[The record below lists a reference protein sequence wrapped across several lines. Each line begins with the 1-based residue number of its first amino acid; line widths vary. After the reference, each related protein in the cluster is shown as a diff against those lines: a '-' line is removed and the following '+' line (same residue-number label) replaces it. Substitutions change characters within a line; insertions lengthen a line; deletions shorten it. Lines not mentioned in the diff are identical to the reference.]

1 MTIQTRN
8 KRKDWQV
15 GLGIKAHNVVCKR
28 SLSGLS
34 ETIKWALRD
43 QVSGIERTSNGHSL
57 PVLQVSS
64 AQSVGRFLGT
74 SCESAASLLCMMLYE
89 DFVMLLCWFGDTTM
103 PILWYFYHIYD
114 TSMILF
120 CKTIRK
126 VSFLYIIMYQ
136 AITPVFNQKD
146 DTLRLFSRKN
156 FFSCAY
162 KLDGKSKKYLIW
174 NLIDSPKITPRRRLY
189 YMAT

>member
-1 MTIQTRN
+1 M
-8 KRKDWQV
+8 
-15 GLGIKAHNVVCKR
+15 VCKR

-64 AQSVGRFLGT
+64 TQSVGRFLGT
-74 SCESAASLLCMMLYE
+74 FYRSAASLLCMMLYE

-103 PILWYFYHIYD
+103 PISWYFYHIYD

-120 CKTIRK
+120 CKIIRK
-126 VSFLYIIMYQ
+126 VSFLYIIIYQ
-136 AITPVFNQKD
+136 IITLAFNQKD

-162 KLDGKSKKYLIW
+162 KLDGKSKMYLIW
-174 NLIDSPKITPRRRLY
+174 NLIDSPKITSRRRL
-189 YMAT
+189 

>member
-1 MTIQTRN
+1 M
-8 KRKDWQV
+8 
-15 GLGIKAHNVVCKR
+15 VCYR
-28 SLSGLS
+28 PLSGLS
-34 ETIKWALRD
+34 MPVKWALRD

-74 SCESAASLLCMMLYE
+74 SCESAASLLCMMLHD

-136 AITPVFNQKD
+136 VITPVFKQKD
-146 DTLRLFSRKN
+146 DTLRLFYEKT
-156 FFSCAY
+156 FFVCV
-162 KLDGKSKKYLIW
+162 
-174 NLIDSPKITPRRRLY
+174 
-189 YMAT
+189 

>member
-1 MTIQTRN
+1 MTTQTRN
-8 KRKDWQV
+8 KRKDCQV

-74 SCESAASLLCMMLYE
+74 SCESAASLLCMMLHD
-89 DFVMLLCWFGDTTM
+89 DFVMLLC
-103 PILWYFYHIYD
+103 
-114 TSMILF
+114 
-120 CKTIRK
+120 
-126 VSFLYIIMYQ
+126 
-136 AITPVFNQKD
+136 
-146 DTLRLFSRKN
+146 
-156 FFSCAY
+156 
-162 KLDGKSKKYLIW
+162 
-174 NLIDSPKITPRRRLY
+174 
-189 YMAT
+189 

>member
-1 MTIQTRN
+1 M
-8 KRKDWQV
+8 
-15 GLGIKAHNVVCKR
+15 VCKR
-28 SLSGLS
+28 PLSGLQ

-74 SCESAASLLCMMLYE
+74 SCESAASLLCMMLHD

-120 CKTIRK
+120 CKIIRK
-126 VSFLYIIMYQ
+126 VSFTYI
-136 AITPVFNQKD
+136 AIYRIITQIFNQKD

-156 FFSCAY
+156 FFHVRINSTVNLKC
-162 KLDGKSKKYLIW
+162 IW
-174 NLIDSPKITPRRRLY
+174 YETL
-189 YMAT
+189 